1 MARKYARIFVR
12 GHYLFLVAHSFPRAT
27 LSKNCSLLGTDNVRQ
42 MATIVYIYRKKYS
55 IRSNWLRAVQFKCNT
70 SARVL
75 RLSKS
80 HIVILNYDWLKDN
93 RKFSKPMI
101 SHETLKIMCGKFSEW
116 EKMASRKIF
125 RHEFSCLYFIF
136 FSFNLEWIC
145 TCEYFK
151 KLKFNEPLHDS
162 ASAIFF
168 WRNCR
173 KIFLEAIFL
182 SFEKTFFQV
191 FAQNFIILRDII
203 GLENF
208 LLTLNQL

>member
-168 WRNCR
+168 VEELQ
-173 KIFLEAIFL
+173 KDL
-182 SFEKTFFQV
+182 SWSHFFV
-191 FAQNFIILRDII
+191 IR
-203 GLENF
+203 ENF
-208 LLTLNQL
+208 FPSFRTKFHNL